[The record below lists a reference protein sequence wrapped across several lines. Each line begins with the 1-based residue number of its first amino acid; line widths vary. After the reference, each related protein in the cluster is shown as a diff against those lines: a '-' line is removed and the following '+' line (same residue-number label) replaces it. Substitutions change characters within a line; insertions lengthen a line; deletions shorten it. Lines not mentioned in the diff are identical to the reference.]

1 MKRYLAPLL
10 LATLAFS
17 SFPVAYGHG
26 LGTDQSLPV
35 TIGNRQVAVE
45 ATFSP
50 SFIEGVDQTQP
61 ALLVRTFEPGSNATV
76 AGIDYRIVVEKAGET
91 LLDQEFRA
99 ADGIV
104 TAELV
109 PGDVDAPEVNGQ
121 QSPGRVEVSQ
131 SQPAQIRSR
140 ILTDGGLYRI
150 SATIQTGSTGLAV
163 EQDRTFDL
171 YVSVSKTQGFE
182 VETPQGLQ
190 EMFVTTYYAD
200 VTSLEY
206 DLDAKA
212 IEFSMPFDWSPA
224 YVSQVPL
231 VHMEVRFPKAVED
244 LQVNS
249 YIGSVNGEELSA
261 ESVLMDDYTF
271 EDLRVVHFVVVN
283 DRLERIAQSAEGQ
296 TMDFMLA
303 PSSRPKFP
311 LDLLSTTEK
320 YLWQLS
326 WGPEVIESG
335 TPTTFVMNLQ
345 DPATGDLARNSSFD
359 FVISKQGSE
368 VYRQHLTS
376 GQGTFSHQY
385 AFPEEGT
392 YRVSAEK
399 INGESETA
407 QLDVVVLQGSGTA
420 PVQQPQQP
428 SGCLIATAAFGSE
441 LTPQVQFLRGFRDN
455 YVLSTA
461 SGSAFMSAFNSIY
474 YSFSP
479 QVADYE
485 REQPWLQATVK
496 TAIYPLLGVLVASEG
511 AFSAAGGGEA
521 GAIIAGAVASSLIGA
536 VYVSP
541 AALVALRK
549 RQVSTRLLIL
559 ALAIVAA
566 SLAATLTALASG
578 SPAALSVAT
587 SAFVVALAAAA
598 ALVVAKAAK
607 MLAGRA

>member
-1 MKRYLAPLL
+1 VKRYLAPLL
-10 LATLAFS
+10 LATLALS
-17 SFPVAYGHG
+17 SFPMAYGHG

-35 TIGNRQVAVE
+35 TIDDRQVAVE
-45 ATFSP
+45 ATLSP
-50 SFIEGVDQTQP
+50 SFIEGVDQVRP
-61 ALLVRTFEPGSNATV
+61 LLLVRTFEPGSNATV

-99 ADGIV
+99 TDGIV
-104 TAELV
+104 MAELM
-109 PGDVDAPEVNGQ
+109 PEDVDAPEVNGQ

-131 SQPAQIRSR
+131 SQPAQIKSK
-140 ILTDGGLYRI
+140 ILADGGLYRI
-150 SATIQTGSTGLAV
+150 SATIQTGSTGIAV
-163 EQDRTFDL
+163 GQDRTFDL

-182 VETPQGLQ
+182 VDTPQGQQ

-200 VTSLEY
+200 VTSLDY
-206 DLDAKA
+206 DPDSKA
-212 IEFSMPFDWSPA
+212 IEFSMPFDWSAA

-249 YIGSVNGEELSA
+249 YLGSVNGEELSA
-261 ESVLMDDYTF
+261 ESVLIDDYTF

-296 TMDFMLA
+296 TMDFALA
-303 PSSRPKFP
+303 PSSKPKFP

-335 TPTTFVMNLQ
+335 APTTFVMNLQ
-345 DPATGDLARNSSFD
+345 DPTTGDLARNSSFD
-359 FVISKQGSE
+359 FVVSKQGGE

-392 YRVSAEK
+392 YRVAAEK

-407 QLDVVVLQGSGTA
+407 QLDVVVLKGSGTA

-455 YVLSTA
+455 YILPTA
-461 SGSAFMSAFNSIY
+461 SGSAFMSAFNSVY

-485 REQPWLQATVK
+485 REQPWLQAVIK
-496 TAIYPLLGVLVASEG
+496 TAIYPLFGVLVASEG

-521 GAIIAGAVASSLIGA
+521 GTIVAGAVASSLIGA

-541 AALVALRK
+541 AALAASRK
-549 RQVSTRLLIL
+549 KQVGARL
-559 ALAIVAA
+559 LAIVLAVAIA
-566 SLAATLTALASG
+566 SLAAMLVALASG
-578 SPAALSVAT
+578 LPAALSAAT
-587 SAFVVALAAAA
+587 PVFVVALAAVA
-598 ALVVAKAAK
+598 ALAVAKGAR